1 VATVRPRSSDADP
14 QLDPNQEESMI
25 ATKTAQLPQGTVA
38 YREFGEGDPL
48 VFVHGLLVDGR
59 LWDGV
64 VPLLSDRFRCLVPDW
79 PLGSH
84 RTPMNAEAD
93 LSPPGTAEVIVS
105 FLDAL
110 GIERATIVG
119 NDTGGAVSQMLTAA
133 HPDRVERLILTNCD
147 TFEHFPPFPFNGMP
161 ILARLPGGLSA
172 MQAPMRFA
180 AVRRMSFAPLAKK
193 KIDPVLVD
201 SWLEPA
207 STDREIKRDLTKI
220 LRGIDKRQTIEAAE
234 KLRTFERPVRF
245 AWATEDRFFKV
256 SHAERL
262 AKNVPDARIV
272 RIPDA
277 RTFVPLDQPQRT
289 AELIA
294 EFVTEGVPSRA

>member
-1 VATVRPRSSDADP
+1 
-14 QLDPNQEESMI
+14 MI
-25 ATKTAQLPQGTVA
+25 ATKTAQLPQGMVA

-64 VPLLSDRFRCLVPDW
+64 VPQLSDRFRCLVPDW

-84 RTPMNAEAD
+84 RAPMNADAD
-93 LSPPGTAEVIVS
+93 LSPPGTAEIIVS

-161 ILARLPGGLSA
+161 LMAKLPGGISA
-172 MQAPMRFA
+172 LQAPMRFG

-193 KIDPVLVD
+193 KIEPALVD
-201 SWLEPA
+201 SWVEPA
-207 STDREIKRDLTKI
+207 ASNPEIKRDLTKI

-245 AWATEDRFFKV
+245 AWATDDRFFKR

-262 AKNVPDARIV
+262 AEMLPDARIV
-272 RIPDA
+272 DVPDA
-277 RTFVPLDQPQRT
+277 RTFVPLDQPQRV
-289 AELIA
+289 AELIG
-294 EFVTEGVPSRA
+294 EFVSERAPTAA